1 MNRREFIVASI
12 GLSAISLVP
21 DFVKADNLSA
31 KSSAF
36 SLEPYSDNKV
46 VRVYNP
52 SVSDFDFSEAQVYW
66 KTINQDVL
74 SKMLSKSLF
83 EISGEKNEAKAWKM
97 ILAGN
102 KKAQLVDKKVSI
114 KVNFNNTGKNIYK
127 TLNNSPAMLI
137 VLAKSLTEA
146 GLQQKNIS
154 FFDCSRPF
162 PAEIKKI
169 VNDANLPEV
178 VMVGK
183 NDNLQVSDKTIF
195 LSDLKGVLRD
205 GKPTDQYPIPQCLI
219 DADYL
224 INLHLVKMHYP
235 GVTGAMK
242 NLFGIASDVAFHMH
256 QKGPV
261 SFQIGNYMADISLNE
276 EIKKRARLNIA
287 EFVVGGHTPN
297 SFDKFENEAFFPNGR
312 PSSLIVSRSPFYH
325 DAILYGFIK
334 AEYEAANPDNL
345 RKDMNTIGSDK
356 WLVNAAAAYSGW
368 KLDHATFVEGK
379 GANYPKMDL
388 KSKSINYITI

>member
-1 MNRREFIVASI
+1 MNRREFLVASA
-12 GLSAISLVP
+12 GLTALSLVP
-21 DFVKADNLSA
+21 DFVKANKLIA
-31 KSSAF
+31 TGSAF
-36 SLEPYSDNKV
+36 TLEPYKDNKV
-46 VRVYNP
+46 VRVYDP
-52 SVSDFDFSEAQVYW
+52 AVSDFNFTEDGVYW

-83 EISGEKNEAKAWKM
+83 EISGEKKEAKAWKI

-102 KKAQLVDKKVSI
+102 KKAQLADKKVAI

-137 VLAKSLTEA
+137 VLAKSLTES

-183 NDNLQVSDKTIF
+183 NDNLKVSDKTIF

-224 INLHLVKMHYP
+224 VNLHLVKMHSP

-242 NLFGIASDVAFHMH
+242 NLFGLASNVWFHMH

-261 SFQIGNYMADISLNE
+261 SFSDGTYMADISLNE
-276 EIKKRARLNIA
+276 DIQKRARLNIA
-287 EFVVGGHTPN
+287 EFIFGGHSPDTV
-297 SFDKFENEAFFPNGR
+297 DKFENEAFFPNGR
-312 PSSLIVSRSPFYH
+312 PSSLVVSRSPFYH
-325 DAILYGFIK
+325 DTILYGFVK
-334 AEYEAANPDNL
+334 AEYEAANPEHL
-345 RKDMNTIGSDK
+345 RKDMNKLGTDK

-379 GANYPKMDL
+379 GSGFPKMDL